1 MCSTQR
7 ENQAG
12 VYVSLAGRMTLL
24 AEKALPMKLVMKH
37 ARWPTTLLRR
47 ARRLLLFAP
56 LLSLALAFW
65 ACGATPAVT
74 HQPASR
80 LRLTVSI
87 IGQFTSD
94 DANVLVDVRLY
105 EGANGMVA
113 FAPGGARLTCNGS
126 DVKPDYQT
134 FQRKCPRSPQGGV
147 YTFIYT
153 DEHGV
158 VTTATIPVP
167 RGRLALLSPRAGAT
181 VLIPGSRPVS
191 TATPYVA
198 PSPTLY
204 VVPTPY
210 DPSATAP
217 IRTPV
222 PGPGLTL
229 AYEAPAALH
238 GGSVTLSSASAEC
251 GDWKISNCG
260 DQVFQASDDPANAT
274 TSGGKQS
281 IHMVGDFSQFQPGP
295 GAISLS
301 TTIQATVADSGF
313 AGLMAT
319 FTDNLRIPITWT
331 R

>member
-113 FAPGGARLTCNGS
+113 FAPGSARLTCNGS

-134 FQRKCPRSPQGGV
+134 FCVAWRQRHTQQCL
-147 YTFIYT
+147 
-153 DEHGV
+153 
-158 VTTATIPVP
+158 
-167 RGRLALLSPRAGAT
+167 RGMWRLEDL
-181 VLIPGSRPVS
+181 
-191 TATPYVA
+191 
-198 PSPTLY
+198 
-204 VVPTPY
+204 
-210 DPSATAP
+210 
-217 IRTPV
+217 
-222 PGPGLTL
+222 
-229 AYEAPAALH
+229 
-238 GGSVTLSSASAEC
+238 
-251 GDWKISNCG
+251 
-260 DQVFQASDDPANAT
+260 
-274 TSGGKQS
+274 
-281 IHMVGDFSQFQPGP
+281 
-295 GAISLS
+295 
-301 TTIQATVADSGF
+301 
-313 AGLMAT
+313 
-319 FTDNLRIPITWT
+319 
-331 R
+331 